1 LRLALAA
8 LDDAA
13 FRDQAAAFTADQE
26 ALQRRLQMLL
36 MPQVPARRV
45 QLFEDTL
52 PSSPPIADLLATAD
66 AAMKRAAA
74 AIAKGDRAA
83 AAKDQETVETSF
95 KELATVTK
103 ARILTLTQILRI
115 SRFSFA
121 AEEWYS
127 RFGRY
132 TDRLNALLEET
143 DIAAAD
149 NKPSNTL
156 ADRQTSLADTVQ
168 EQLDEL
174 NRQME
179 DSGNPSEHPL
189 ALPACLTEIV
199 ESLRTAA
206 TLIESKKLD
215 DAIRHQER
223 AKQNV
228 ARANAILADHT
239 GRLGRYGGVLVTVEG
254 VEYPSPFIGEI
265 IEEQRDLLEQ
275 VRKAKEDEL
284 PAFAVSQKNLVHAVN
299 ATLAS
304 LAAVSDKVQSGTVM
318 MFAKEDMQAA
328 ADALLAKD
336 RVETE
341 DAQDYI
347 IETMEELRE
356 KIADLVAQ
364 HRYVL
369 EISEATYA
377 ASQQGV
383 LSQQAQLSL
392 LAKAQS
398 APADAAALAREQA
411 EIKAGFEAYQALIQ
425 RITGR
430 EIGADAAT
438 LIAEAETALTQN
450 DIPAATAK
458 IKSADAAL
466 TAASMAGSLKQIGL
480 ILSAES
486 KRPEPALMEQIIV
499 IATKQKSHLRETI
512 AADGEALKATATALR
527 DFAQALDPFITE
539 AQEHQDPI
547 AVKAAEASGEP
558 LPPGNLHL
566 PLVTAKQALAD
577 AATAATS
584 GDRQLATSN
593 QQKAADILRHFIID
607 YAFRFLAE
615 PGTGAVPP
623 PPAEAEIFTE
633 QQDQFDLLMPGTVSG
648 ERPPDGKV
656 DWEVLGRRQRAA
668 LNENFARELPLEH
681 RDTLRNYFERLT
693 E

>member
-1 LRLALAA
+1 
-8 LDDAA
+8 
-13 FRDQAAAFTADQE
+13 
-26 ALQRRLQMLL
+26 
-36 MPQVPARRV
+36 VPARRV
-45 QLFEDTL
+45 QLFEDTF
-52 PSSPPIADLLATAD
+52 PTAPPIADLLATAD

-95 KELATVTK
+95 KELAAITK

-149 NKPSNTL
+149 NNPSNTL
-156 ADRQTSLADTVQ
+156 ADRQTALADTVQ
-168 EQLDEL
+168 QQLDEL
-174 NRQME
+174 KRQME

-189 ALPACLTEIV
+189 ALPACLSEIV

-215 DAIRHQER
+215 DAIRHQEL

-228 ARANAILADHT
+228 TRANALLADHT
-239 GRLGRYGGVLVTVEG
+239 GRLGRYGGVLLTVEG

-275 VRKAKEDEL
+275 IRNAKDDEL
-284 PAFAVSQKNLVHAVN
+284 RAFAVTQKNLVHAVN
-299 ATLAS
+299 ATLAT

-318 MFAKEDMQAA
+318 MFAKEDMEAA
-328 ADALLAKD
+328 ADALLGKD
-336 RVETE
+336 RAEAI

-347 IETMEELRE
+347 IETMEELRG
-356 KIADLVAQ
+356 KIAAVVAQ

-383 LSQQAQLSL
+383 LLQQAQLSL

-398 APADAAALAREQA
+398 ATDATALARQQA
-411 EIKAGFEAYQALIQ
+411 GIKTGFEAYQALIQ

-430 EIGADAAT
+430 EIGADAAS

-480 ILSAES
+480 ILSAQS
-486 KRPEPALMEQIIV
+486 NRPEAALMEQIIV

-512 AADGEALKATATALR
+512 ATEGEALKATATALR
-527 DFAQALDPFITE
+527 NFAQALDPFIAE

-566 PLVTAKQALAD
+566 PLVAAKQALTD
-577 AATAATS
+577 AALAATS

-607 YAFRFLAE
+607 YAFRFLTEA
-615 PGTGAVPP
+615 GTGNPPP

-633 QQDQFDLLMPGTVSG
+633 QQDQFDLLMPGQVSG